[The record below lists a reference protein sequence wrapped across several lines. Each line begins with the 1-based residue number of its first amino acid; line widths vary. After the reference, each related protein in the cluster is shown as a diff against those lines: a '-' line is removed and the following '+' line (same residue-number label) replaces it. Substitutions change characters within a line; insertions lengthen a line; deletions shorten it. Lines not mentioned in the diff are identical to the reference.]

1 MRYLIKDEGLTFISS
16 NLKETNIISFVGDRI
31 IFRCIEEPT
40 IIPFAKSINKQK
52 FERKL
57 EQLLKI
63 YSTRHYG
70 EK

>member
-1 MRYLIKDEGLTFISS
+1 MRYLIKDEGLTFVSS
-16 NLKETNIISFVGDRI
+16 NLKETNIIKFIGDRI
-31 IFRCIEEPT
+31 IFRYIEEPT
-40 IIPFAKSINKQK
+40 DIPFEQSINKHK

-70 EK
+70 I

>member
-16 NLKETNIISFVGDRI
+16 NLKETNIVSFVGDRVV
-31 IFRCIEEPT
+31 FRYLEEPT
-40 IIPFAKSINKQK
+40 IIPFAQSINKQK

-70 EK
+70 EE